1 MSFWSEQDVLM
12 YIAIKRL
19 FICSVYGVIADDTGS
34 EVSPADLNPHAMI
47 FDKVNPVLHTTKC
60 DRTGCMYCGFGCH
73 LNEDQRFLRLKETH
87 PKVYEYIMKSV
98 DSGGLGYEEII
109 KWINKHSDFN
119 IMF

>member
-1 MSFWSEQDVLM
+1 M

-19 FICSVYGVIADDTGS
+19 PICSVYGVISDDTEC
-34 EVSPADLNPHAMI
+34 EVSPVDLNPHAMI
-47 FDKVNPVLHTTKC
+47 FDKVNPVLHTIKC

-73 LNEDQRFLRLKETH
+73 LNEDQRFLRIKETH

-109 KWINKHSDFN
+109 KWINNHSDFN

>member
-1 MSFWSEQDVLM
+1 MPSND
-12 YIAIKRL
+12 
-19 FICSVYGVIADDTGS
+19 
-34 EVSPADLNPHAMI
+34 
-47 FDKVNPVLHTTKC
+47 
-60 DRTGCMYCGFGCH
+60 
-73 LNEDQRFLRLKETH
+73 DQRFLRIKETH

>member
-1 MSFWSEQDVLM
+1 
-12 YIAIKRL
+12 
-19 FICSVYGVIADDTGS
+19 
-34 EVSPADLNPHAMI
+34 MI

-60 DRTGCMYCGFGCH
+60 DRTGCMYRGFGCH